1 MTFQK
6 SLNLCVEFSSRKIEF
21 RAFFLKR
28 ISGVEFY
35 CRDEVMQNAPK
46 ISMFTFELFFEFS
59 SKSKSN
65 SRPQQILRYLQT
77 YQRPK
82 VNNLSC

>member
-46 ISMFTFELFFEFS
+46 ISMFTFELF
-59 SKSKSN
+59 SN
-65 SRPQQILRYLQT
+65 FLQNQSQILG
-77 YQRPK
+77 
-82 VNNLSC
+82 LSKFSDIYKLISGPRSII